1 MEILVIRMGSSNI
14 NWSYRWQHA
23 NFAYWNNEGIL
34 GSRITR
40 DMICTRN
47 NDGSGLCAN
56 DRGSPLVA
64 GLQLIGIASSSE
76 GCGTTRPVRYE
87 IKLFW

>member
-1 MEILVIRMGSSNI
+1 MSGWGSRTALDAVGDNMQILLTETMTNEEC
-14 NWSYRWQHA
+14 
-23 NFAYWNNEGIL
+23 EGIL

-40 DMICTRN
+40 DMVCTRN

-76 GCGTTRPVRYE
+76 ACGTTRPVS
-87 IKLFW
+87 K